1 MNMPR
6 ARKFLVNG
14 EWRTGKGDTF
24 DSINPADGTVAGV
37 VYSATPQDVDDA
49 VRGGAAAVENPD
61 WRDMPAHKRA
71 SLLNRFADLIDRERE
86 MLVELQT
93 QDNGKTLKEGYQH
106 VDGAVQKFRYC
117 AAVCETLE
125 STIIPP
131 RGNYFVYKTFE
142 PMGVIASMTA
152 FNSPILHEAG
162 KIAPAVA
169 AGNAV
174 VLKSSEFTPLIGLE
188 YGRLALEAGLPAG
201 IVNVVTGGAEV
212 GATLVNHPEINMI
225 AFTGGT
231 KTGRIIGHAA
241 AERIIPCILELG
253 GKSPNIVFEDANLD
267 HAVAGVI
274 YGIFSNAG
282 QSCIAGSRIFVQA
295 SIYDGFVA
303 RLVEATKS
311 LKVGSP
317 RDPETA
323 VAPVASFRQRDAIER
338 LIEMGKRDPV
348 ARLLCGG
355 ERPVGG
361 DLSKG
366 AYVTPT
372 LFEVND
378 HRCAIAQ
385 EEIFGP
391 VGVVIKFKTE
401 EDLVRMANDTVFG
414 LSLGVWTENYRKA
427 MRTVRA
433 IKAGTVWVNTHK
445 IGQPSVPM
453 GGFKESGIGRENGI
467 DGILEYLQIKN
478 TYWNLSDSPISWP
491 PRR

>member
-1 MNMPR
+1 M
-6 ARKFLVNG
+6 KQYLVNG
-14 EWRTGKGDTF
+14 VWRDGGGKSF
-24 DSINPADGTVAGV
+24 ESINPADGSIVDAIAV
-37 VYSATPQDVDDA
+37 ATPEDIDEA
-49 VRGGAAAVENPD
+49 VRGSARAAESPE

-71 SLLNRFADLIDRERE
+71 SLLNRFADLIHQDRD

-93 QDNGKTLKEGYQH
+93 RDNGKTIKEGYLH
-106 VDGAVQKFRYC
+106 VQGAVEKFRYC

-125 STIIPP
+125 STIMPA
-131 RGNYFVYKTFE
+131 RGNYFVYKTYE

-162 KIAPAVA
+162 KIAPALA

-188 YGRLALEAGLPAG
+188 YGRLALEAGIPAG
-201 IVNVVTGGAEV
+201 IVNVVTGGVEV
-212 GATLVNHPEINMI
+212 GAALVNHPAINMI

-231 KTGRIIGHAA
+231 KTGRAIGHAA

-267 HAVAGVI
+267 HAVTGMI

-282 QSCIAGSRIFVQA
+282 QSCIAGSRIMVQA
-295 SIYDGFVA
+295 SIYDAFVE
-303 RLVEATKS
+303 RLTAATKA

-317 RDPETA
+317 RDPLTA
-323 VAPVASFRQRDAIER
+323 VAPVASFRQRDAIEAY
-338 LIEMGKRDPV
+338 IQTGIADG
-348 ARLLCGG
+348 ARLLAGG
-355 ERPVGG
+355 ERPTGG
-361 DLSKG
+361 ELDQG
-366 AYVTPT
+366 AYVAPT
-372 LFEVND
+372 LFEVSD
-378 HRCAIAQ
+378 HRCTIAQ

-391 VGVVIKFKTE
+391 VGVVMKFKDE
-401 EDLVRMANDTVFG
+401 EDLVHMANDTVFG

-478 TYWNLSDSPISWP
+478 TYWNLSESSIPWP
-491 PRR
+491 PQG

>member
-1 MNMPR
+1 MTTPQS
-6 ARKFLVNG
+6 FLVNG
-14 EWRTGKGDTF
+14 KARQGDGHTLESV
-24 DSINPADGTVAGV
+24 DPADGSIAGV
-37 VYSATPQDVDDA
+37 VYRATAGDVDDA
-49 VRGGAAAVENPD
+49 VRGAAAAVAQPE

-71 SLLNRFADLIDRERE
+71 RMLHQFADLIHRDRDA
-86 MLVELQT
+86 LVELQT
-93 QDNGKTLKEGYQH
+93 RDNGKTIKEGYQH
-106 VDGAVQKFRYC
+106 VQGAVEKFRYC

-125 STIIPP
+125 SQVLPP
-131 RGNYFVYKTFE
+131 RGNYFVYKTYE
-142 PMGVIASMTA
+142 PMGVVAAMTA

-174 VLKSSEFTPLIGLE
+174 VLKSSDITPLIGLQ
-188 YGRLALEAGLPAG
+188 YGLLALEAGLPPG
-201 IVNVVTGGAEV
+201 IINVVPGGADV
-212 GATLVNHPEINMI
+212 GAALVNHPAINMI

-231 KTGRIIGHAA
+231 KTGRVIGHAA

-267 HAVAGVI
+267 HAVAGMI

-282 QSCIAGSRIFVQA
+282 QSCIAGSRIMVQA
-295 SIYDGFVA
+295 SIYDTFVE
-303 RLVEATKS
+303 RLVAATKA
-311 LKVGSP
+311 LKVGPP
-317 RDPETA
+317 RDPLTA
-323 VAPVASFRQRDAIER
+323 VAPVASFRQRDAIEAY
-338 LIEMGKRDPV
+338 IAIGKRDAAV
-348 ARLLCGG
+348 RLLCGG
-355 ERPVGG
+355 ERPRGEEF
-361 DLSKG
+361 DRG

-372 LFEVND
+372 LFETTD
-378 HRCAIAQ
+378 PRCAIAQ

-391 VGVVIKFKTE
+391 VGVVMKFEGE

-414 LSLGVWTENYRKA
+414 LSLGVWTENYHKA

-467 DGILEYLQIKN
+467 DGILEYLQIKS
-478 TYWNLSDSPISWP
+478 TYWNLAETPIAWP
-491 PRR
+491 PKN

>member
-142 PMGVIASMTA
+142 PMGV
-152 FNSPILHEAG
+152 
-162 KIAPAVA
+162 
-169 AGNAV
+169 
-174 VLKSSEFTPLIGLE
+174 
-188 YGRLALEAGLPAG
+188 PAG

-355 ERPVGG
+355 ERPAGG

>member
-1 MNMPR
+1 M
-6 ARKFLVNG
+6 AEAKKFLVNG
-14 EWRTGKGDTF
+14 EWRMGKGDSF
-24 DSINPADGTVAGV
+24 ESVNPADGSVV
-37 VYSATPQDVDDA
+37 DRVYSATVQDVDDA
-49 VRGGAAAVENPD
+49 VQGAARAVEDPS
-61 WRDMPAHKRA
+61 WRNMPAHQRA
-71 SLLNRFADLIDRERE
+71 ALLNRYADLIDRDRD
-86 MLVELQT
+86 LLCELQT
-93 QDNGKTLKEGYQH
+93 QDNGKTLVEGYQH
-106 VDGAVQKFRYC
+106 INGAIQKFRYC

-125 STIIPP
+125 STIMPP
-131 RGNYFVYKTFE
+131 RGEYFVYKTYE
-142 PMGVIASMTA
+142 PVGVVAAMTA

-162 KIAPAVA
+162 KIAPALA

-188 YGRLALEAGLPAG
+188 YGRLALEAGVPPG

-212 GATLVNHPEINMI
+212 GAALVNHKQVNMI

-241 AERIIPCILELG
+241 AEKIVPCILELG
-253 GKSPNIVFEDANLD
+253 GKSPNIVFEDANIE
-267 HAVAGVI
+267 HAIAGVI

-282 QSCIAGSRIFVQA
+282 QSCIAGSRIMVQA
-295 SIYDGFVA
+295 SIYDEFVGK
-303 RLVEATKS
+303 LVAATKK

-317 RDPETA
+317 RDASTA
-323 VAPVASFRQRDAIER
+323 VAPVASFQQRDIVER
-338 LIEMGKRDPV
+338 FIEMGKKDPL
-348 ARLLCGG
+348 ATLLCGG
-355 ERPVGG
+355 ERPAGEEL
-361 DLSKG
+361 DKG
-366 AYVTPT
+366 AYVAPT
-372 LFEVND
+372 LFEVRD
-378 HRCAIAQ
+378 HRCSLAQ

-391 VGVVIKFKTE
+391 VGVILKFENE
-401 EDLVRMANDTVFG
+401 EDLVRVANDTVFG

-478 TYWNLSDSPISWP
+478 TYWSLSEKAIQWP
-491 PRR
+491 PKE

>member
-1 MNMPR
+1 MK
-6 ARKFLVNG
+6 KFLVNG
-14 EWRTGKGDTF
+14 EWRSGQGETF
-24 DSINPADGTVAGV
+24 ESFNPADGTVAGV
-37 VYSATPQDVDDA
+37 VYCATPKDVDDA
-49 VRGGAAAVENPD
+49 VRGGVRAVEDPA
-61 WRDMPAHKRA
+61 WRDMPAHKR
-71 SLLNRFADLIDRERE
+71 SLLLNRFADLIDRERD

-93 QDNGKTLKEGYQH
+93 QDNGKTIQEGYLH
-106 VDGAVQKFRYC
+106 VQGAVEKFRYC

-125 STIIPP
+125 STIMPP
-131 RGNYFVYKTFE
+131 RGNYFVYKTYE

-162 KIAPAVA
+162 KIAPALA

-188 YGRLALEAGLPAG
+188 YGRLALEAGIPRG

-212 GATLVNHPEINMI
+212 GAALVNHPAINMI

-231 KTGRIIGHAA
+231 RTGRIIGHAA

-267 HAVAGVI
+267 HAVAGMI

-282 QSCIAGSRIFVQA
+282 QSCIAGSRIMVQSA
-295 SIYDGFVA
+295 IYDEFVS
-303 RLVEATKS
+303 RLVEATKA

-317 RDPETA
+317 RDARTA
-323 VAPVASFRQRDAIER
+323 VAPVASFRQRDTIEAFIKKG
-338 LIEMGKRDPV
+338 IEEGAKLLMGGKRPSDPEL
-348 ARLLCGG
+348 A
-355 ERPVGG
+355 
-361 DLSKG
+361 KG
-366 AYVTPT
+366 AYVMPT

-378 HRCAIAQ
+378 HRCTIAQ

-391 VGVVIKFKTE
+391 VGVVLRFEDE
-401 EDLVRMANDTVFG
+401 EDLVRIANDTVFG
-414 LSLGVWTENYRKA
+414 LSLGVWTEDYRKA

-433 IKAGTVWVNTHK
+433 IRAGTVWINTHK
-445 IGQPSVPM
+445 VGQPSVPM

-467 DGILEYLQIKN
+467 DGVLEYLQIKN
-478 TYWNLSDSPISWP
+478 TYWNLSERPIPWP
-491 PRR
+491 PKG

>member
-1 MNMPR
+1 ME
-6 ARKFLVNG
+6 AKKFLVNG
-14 EWRTGKGDTF
+14 EWRSGRGDTF
-24 DSINPADGTVAGV
+24 ESINPADGSLAGI
-37 VYSATPQDVDDA
+37 VYSATPKDVDDA
-49 VRGGAAAVENPD
+49 VRGGVAASEDPA

-71 SLLNRFADLIDRERE
+71 VILNRFADLIHRDRD
-86 MLVELQT
+86 MLCELQT
-93 QDNGKTLKEGYQH
+93 RDNGKTIQEGYQH
-106 VDGAVQKFRYC
+106 IEGAVQKFRYC

-125 STIIPP
+125 STLMPP
-131 RGNYFVYKTFE
+131 RGDYFVYKTYE

-188 YGRLALEAGLPAG
+188 YGRLALEAGLPPG
-201 IVNVVTGGAEV
+201 IVNVVTGGVEV
-212 GATLVNHPEINMI
+212 GAALVNHPAINMI

-231 KTGRIIGHAA
+231 KTGRIVGHAA

-267 HAVAGVI
+267 HAVAGMI

-295 SIYDGFVA
+295 SIYDKFVP
-303 RLVEATKS
+303 RLVEAAKA
-311 LKVGSP
+311 LNVGSP
-317 RDPETA
+317 RDPSTA
-323 VAPVASFRQRDAIER
+323 VAPVASFRQRDSIEHF
-338 LIEMGKRDPV
+338 IEMGKSDPKV
-348 ARLLCGG
+348 KLLCGG
-355 ERPVGG
+355 DRPSGP
-361 DLSKG
+361 DLDKG
-366 AYVTPT
+366 AYVAPT
-372 LFEVND
+372 LFEVSD
-378 HRCAIAQ
+378 HKCAIAQ

-391 VGVVIKFKTE
+391 VGVIIRFDDE
-401 EDLVRMANDTVFG
+401 ADLVQMANDTVFG

-478 TYWNLSDSPISWP
+478 TYWNLSEKQIAWP
-491 PRR
+491 PRG